1 MPADYLPGL
10 FWLLLPIAAASG
22 WYLARRTAPR
32 PPPPAGLGPS
42 YVRGLNYLL
51 NEQPDKAIE
60 VFLQMLEVES
70 ETVETHLAL
79 GNLFRRRGEVDRAIR
94 IHENLIARPALTTE
108 QRWLAVQELGMDYM
122 RSGLMDRAEGLFKE
136 LLEAK
141 VQVRKTLGHL
151 LDIYQQEQDWDTAIA
166 YATELNT
173 RCGDDTSAMVA
184 QYHCEKAERFLA
196 RADHGQAAE
205 SLKEAQAA
213 DPDCVRASLME
224 GRLAMA
230 ADRPAEALAAYQRI
244 ETQDP
249 EFLVEALPPLMGC
262 YRALG
267 RLDEFAPHVRSLGPK
282 HAGITPV
289 LLLSEI
295 LASQEGPEAVIAYLC
310 GELSKRPSLRGLDR
324 LLEHLLADPGCEAR
338 PYLELV
344 KQFTVGLMRNRFG
357 YKCRHCGFLAKGVH
371 WQCPSC
377 KRWGCVRPIYGIEDE

>member
-1 MPADYLPGL
+1 MPAEYPPAL

-22 WYLARRTAPR
+22 WYVARRTAPR
-32 PPPPAGLGPS
+32 PPPELGPS
-42 YVRGLNYLL
+42 YVKGLNYLL

-94 IHENLIARPALTTE
+94 IHENLIARPALTSE

-136 LLEAK
+136 LLQAE

-166 YATELNT
+166 CAQELHA
-173 RCGDDTSAMVA
+173 RCGDDTNAMIA
-184 QYHCEKAERFLA
+184 QYHCEKAERYLA
-196 RADHGQAAE
+196 RGEDAKAVE
-205 SLKEAQAA
+205 SLREARAA
-213 DPDCVRASLME
+213 DPRCVRASLME

-230 ADRPAEALAAYQRI
+230 AGRPEEALSAYRRI
-244 ETQDP
+244 EKQDP
-249 EFLVEALPPLMGC
+249 ELLVEALPPLMAC

-267 RLDEFAPHVRSLGPK
+267 RLDEFARHLRSQSPK
-282 HAGITPV
+282 HAGITAV
-289 LLLSEI
+289 LLSSEI
-295 LASQEGPEAVIAYLC
+295 LAAQEGREAAIEYLSR
-310 GELSKRPSLRGLDR
+310 ELRKRPSLRGLDR
-324 LLEHLLADPGCEAR
+324 LLEHLLAEPGGPAR
-338 PYLELV
+338 AYLELV
-344 KQFTVGLMRNRFG
+344 KQFTAGLMHDRFG
-357 YKCRHCGFLAKGVH
+357 YKCRHCGFLAKAVH

-377 KRWGCVRPIYGIEDE
+377 KHWASVRPIYGIEGE

>member
-1 MPADYLPGL
+1 MPADYLSGL

-32 PPPPAGLGPS
+32 PPPQLGPS

-94 IHENLIARPALTTE
+94 IHENLIARPALTSE

-122 RSGLMDRAEGLFKE
+122 RSGLMDRAEGLFRQ

-151 LDIYQQEQDWDTAIA
+151 MDIYQQEQDWDTAIA
-166 YATELNT
+166 CATDLRS
-173 RCGDDTSAMVA
+173 RCGDDTRPMIA
-184 QYHCEKAERFLA
+184 QFHCEKAERHLA
-196 RADHGQAAE
+196 RGDGEKATE
-205 SLKEAQAA
+205 SLQEARFA
-213 DPDCVRASLME
+213 DPDCVRSNLME

-230 ADRPAEALAAYQRI
+230 AGRPAEALAAYQRI
-244 ETQDP
+244 EEQDP
-249 EFLVEALPPLMGC
+249 DFLVEALPPLMLC

-267 RLDEFAPHVRSLGPK
+267 RLGEFAEHLGSLGPK

-289 LLLSEI
+289 LLRSEI
-295 LASQEGPEAVIAYLC
+295 LAAQEGPEAAIEYLC
-310 GELSKRPSLRGLDR
+310 RELRKRPSLRGLDR
-324 LLEHLLADPGCEAR
+324 LLEHLLAGRDGPGRE
-338 PYLELV
+338 YLEIV
-344 KQFTVGLMRNRFG
+344 KQFTSGLMRDRFG
-357 YKCRHCGFLAKGVH
+357 YKCRHCGFLAKAVH

-377 KRWGCVRPIYGIEDE
+377 KHWACVRPIHGIEGE

>member
-1 MPADYLPGL
+1 MPADYAPAL

-22 WYLARRTAPR
+22 WYAARRTAPR
-32 PPPPAGLGPS
+32 PPPQLGPS

-94 IHENLIARPALTTE
+94 IHENLIARPALTSE

-136 LLEAK
+136 LLQAEI
-141 VQVRKTLGHL
+141 QVRKTLGHL

-166 YATELNT
+166 CAMDLRS
-173 RCGDDTSAMVA
+173 RCGDDTRAMIA

-196 RADHGQAAE
+196 RGDGEKAQE
-205 SLKEAQAA
+205 SLREARFA
-213 DPDCVRASLME
+213 DPNCVRASLME

-230 ADRPAEALAAYQRI
+230 SGRPGEALAAYRRI
-244 ETQDP
+244 EEQDP
-249 EFLVEALPPLMGC
+249 EFLVEALPALMAC
-262 YRALG
+262 YQALG
-267 RLDEFAPHVRSLGPK
+267 RLDELAPLLRSLNPK

-295 LASQEGPEAVIAYLC
+295 LAAQQGPEAAIEYLC
-310 GELSKRPSLRGLDR
+310 RELGKRPSLRGLDR
-324 LLEHLLADPGCEAR
+324 LIEHLLADPRGPAR
-338 PYLELV
+338 AHLEIV
-344 KQFTVGLMRNRFG
+344 RQFTTGLMRDRFS
-357 YKCRHCGFLAKGVH
+357 YKCRHCGFLAKAVH

-377 KRWGCVRPIYGIEDE
+377 KHWACVRPIYGIEGE

>member
-1 MPADYLPGL
+1 MPADYLSGL

-32 PPPPAGLGPS
+32 PLPQLGPS
-42 YVRGLNYLL
+42 YVKGLNYLL

-94 IHENLIARPALTTE
+94 IHENLIARPALTSE

-136 LLEAK
+136 LLAAK

-151 LDIYQQEQDWDTAIA
+151 MDIYQQEQDWDTAIA
-166 YATELNT
+166 CATDL
-173 RCGDDTSAMVA
+173 RSHCGDDTRPVIA
-184 QYHCEKAERFLA
+184 QFHCEKAERYLA
-196 RADHGQAAE
+196 RGDGEKAAE
-205 SLKEAQAA
+205 SLQEARFA
-213 DPDCVRASLME
+213 DPGCVRSNLME

-230 ADRPAEALAAYQRI
+230 AGKPAEALAAYQRI
-244 ETQDP
+244 EEQDP
-249 EFLVEALPPLMGC
+249 DFLVEALPPLMLC
-262 YRALG
+262 YRCLG
-267 RLDEFAPHVRSLGPK
+267 RLGEFAEHLRSLSPK

-295 LASQEGPEAVIAYLC
+295 LAAQEGPEAAIEYLC
-310 GELSKRPSLRGLDR
+310 RELRKRPSLRGLDR
-324 LLEHLLADPGCEAR
+324 LLEHLLAGSHDPGRE
-338 PYLELV
+338 YLEIV
-344 KQFTVGLMRNRFG
+344 KQFTSGLMRDRFG
-357 YKCRHCGFLAKGVH
+357 YKCRHCGFLAKAVH

-377 KRWGCVRPIYGIEDE
+377 KHWACVRPIYGIEGE

>member
-32 PPPPAGLGPS
+32 PLPQLGPS
-42 YVRGLNYLL
+42 YVKGLNYLL

-70 ETVETHLAL
+70 ETVETHFAL

-94 IHENLIARPALTTE
+94 IHENLIARPALTSE

-151 LDIYQQEQDWDTAIA
+151 MDIYQQEQDWDTAIA
-166 YATELNT
+166 CATDLHS
-173 RCGDDTSAMVA
+173 RCGDDTRPMIA
-184 QYHCEKAERFLA
+184 QYHCEKAERHLA
-196 RADHGQAAE
+196 HGDGEKATE
-205 SLKEAQAA
+205 SLREARFA
-213 DPDCVRASLME
+213 DPDCVRSNLME

-230 ADRPAEALAAYQRI
+230 AGRPAEALAAYQRI
-244 ETQDP
+244 EKQDP
-249 EFLVEALPPLMGC
+249 DFLVEALPPLMLC

-267 RLDEFAPHVRSLGPK
+267 RLGEFAEHLRSLGPK

-289 LLLSEI
+289 LLRSEI
-295 LASQEGPEAVIAYLC
+295 LAAQEGPEAAIEYLC
-310 GELSKRPSLRGLDR
+310 RELRKRPSLRGLDR
-324 LLEHLLADPGCEAR
+324 LLEHLLADPRCTAR
-338 PYLELV
+338 AHLEIA
-344 KQFTVGLMRNRFG
+344 KQFTSGLMRDRFG
-357 YKCRHCGFLAKGVH
+357 YKCRHCGFLAKAVH

-377 KRWGCVRPIYGIEDE
+377 KHWACVRPIHGIEGE